1 MVSSWTCASTSE
13 LASKEQ
19 CRDGWRLAR
28 GKMDDWIDGFV
39 SLELQWYSLPSTSST
54 CNKVISESQRLVQAH
69 NCVQSWSIDPQTS
82 LLSLARHV
90 DEGKSES
97 GLLFWF
103 EKTIRARDE
112 KLYLMA
118 MTCVWGKRI
127 GLGAVRGT
135 FASRRWLTVSWRW
148 AAVVVLLHRLD
159 WRQGNSNWNI
169 M

>member
-1 MVSSWTCASTSE
+1 MSGWVEAGAWEDGWLDWWFCILRTSMI
-13 LASKEQ
+13 LASFN
-19 CRDGWRLAR
+19 
-28 GKMDDWIDGFV
+28 FV
-39 SLELQWYSLPSTSST
+39 HLQQSDIRIATSCPSPQLRS
-54 CNKVISESQRLVQAH
+54 ILV
-69 NCVQSWSIDPQTS
+69 NRPSNLTTP
-82 LLSLARHV
+82 LARHV